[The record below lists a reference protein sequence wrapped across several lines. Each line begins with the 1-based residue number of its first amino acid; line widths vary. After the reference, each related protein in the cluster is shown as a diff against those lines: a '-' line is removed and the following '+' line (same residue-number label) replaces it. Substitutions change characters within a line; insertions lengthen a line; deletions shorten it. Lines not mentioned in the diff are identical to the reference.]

1 MVSTTPTHVTASGY
15 EVGGFVPFFGMEGH
29 CTRGARRLRESCLF
43 ATLPGRVPSTPV
55 NPAGVGTV
63 VVPSMVENV
72 RVTVED
78 VVLVTSGN
86 CEVVVVCSVTIV

>member
-1 MVSTTPTHVTASGY
+1 
-15 EVGGFVPFFGMEGH
+15 
-29 CTRGARRLRESCLF
+29 
-43 ATLPGRVPSTPV
+43 V